1 MELANNILA
10 VIEPKIRPTEIKID
24 ALGEEKPADAEVNQT
39 SVIATLKPMVLINGY
54 QFTPQDITFFELNLS
69 QILPTCKLSLNDSAG
84 KFAVGSYPRD
94 GDFFTILINSKN
106 QETFKSIHMDFDIA
120 SCDSPKDGTVGTG
133 SFNIEGFCKIPKI
146 YGEDCKH
153 FENGTSLDH
162 MKLVSADLELGLATN
177 IDAADDSQVRIMAY
191 EPYLDFIKTIVKESY
206 VGEESFQ
213 KFWIDPYYY
222 LNYVDVNALFN
233 SPNPPIEEFAE
244 SLASAAES
252 MTPTPDAK
260 KDAETGNDIEVPL
273 LLTNHIS
280 FMGNN
285 AFIEAN
291 EIINNS
297 AEISAKA
304 GYARE
309 VTIYDNNGDKK
320 KQEFRIEPLGGK
332 DLKELEE
339 PLRGNRNDKRHLDQ
353 IKYKYIGRQEAGDDG
368 LGNVHPNAAFAQLHN
383 TQNAMEVQKMK
394 LKVTLNSFNPSLYKY
409 QKIPVLMY
417 IVNPKAIEQNERI
430 KGDKKEL
437 GMDKD
442 EPFNLGEDTQGVPP
456 EGSPKNALDTFLSGY
471 YIIEDIVYRTSD
483 GETKQYV
490 TLLRREWP
498 TRTENLINP
507 PGLEDATPEKK
518 AENIKENS
526 PPPPEPE
533 PTPAPTPEPTPPAEE
548 PVFTIDPE
556 LIKRRNGIGSWF
568 DYTGKLKWNA
578 DDISLVTETPKIKLT
593 FKGASGH
600 EVQATVTMEDKF
612 TPGPGGYGQIPY
624 NTEFTVAKNTFKD
637 KEGKYTIDIVLTY
650 KDQTVTETIN
660 WEFYKWTP
668 DKIYDQG
675 AIRSG
680 KLLYTWQTISAKE
693 AGNFIGQY
701 TLKGE
706 ATKDGNGPRNGK
718 IEGTD
723 IKDVIKRTT
732 DAGQSEA

>member
-24 ALGEEKPADAEVNQT
+24 ALGEEKPDEATVNQT

-54 QFTPQDITFFELNLS
+54 QFTPQDITFFELDLS

-191 EPYLDFIKTIVKESY
+191 EPYLDFIKNIVKESY

-213 KFWIDPYYY
+213 KFWVDAYYY

-233 SPNPPIEEFAE
+233 SPNPPILEFAE

-252 MTPTPDAK
+252 MTPTADDK
-260 KDAETGNDIEVPL
+260 KNAETGNDIEVPL
-273 LLTNHIS
+273 MLTNHIK

-285 AFIEAN
+285 AFIEAH

-353 IKYKYIGRQEAGDDG
+353 IKYKYIGRQEAGEDG
-368 LGNVHPNAAFAQLHN
+368 LGNVHSNAAFAQLHN

-442 EPFNLGEDTQGVPP
+442 EPFNLGEDTESIAP
-456 EGSPKNALDTFLSGY
+456 ERSPSNALDTFLSGY
-471 YIIEDIVYRTSD
+471 YIIEDIVYSTSD

-507 PGLEDATPEKK
+507 PGLAEDATPKKK

-526 PPPPEPE
+526 PAPPPPE
-533 PTPAPTPEPTPPAEE
+533 PTPAPTPEVELDIQITMPSGTFEQDVTSAALSQNVYVIFEGKWTANKEVSAFDDWSAEIDGTSLDSGSGVQLKKDGRIIIDGSGGLGALDPKTYTLE
-548 PVFTIDPE
+548 ITIKAEGKTFTKSGEVTIKNKASEFKYSIQQRMGMGTKYIKVFKGEELIYTGDDVDKYSPKQTMIDFTI
-556 LIKRRNGIGSWF
+556 N
-568 DYTGKLKWNA
+568 KLKA
-578 DDISLVTETPKIKLT
+578 EY
-593 FKGASGH
+593 
-600 EVQATVTMEDKF
+600 
-612 TPGPGGYGQIPY
+612 PG
-624 NTEFTVAKNTFKD
+624 V
-637 KEGKYTIDIVLTY
+637 EGMQNMYSI
-650 KDQTVTETIN
+650 
-660 WEFYKWTP
+660 
-668 DKIYDQG
+668 
-675 AIRSG
+675 
-680 KLLYTWQTISAKE
+680 
-693 AGNFIGQY
+693 
-701 TLKGE
+701 
-706 ATKDGNGPRNGK
+706 
-718 IEGTD
+718 
-723 IKDVIKRTT
+723 
-732 DAGQSEA
+732 